1 MGDAIRRNCPL
12 SVQSSERMNGEG
24 KEKNKG
30 EKRKVKGTTRWTNQP
45 EKEIYFRADDVYIY
59 GSNLRNKKALS
70 YQYIIL

>member
-30 EKRKVKGTTRWTNQP
+30 EKRKVKWTTR
-45 EKEIYFRADDVYIY
+45 
-59 GSNLRNKKALS
+59 
-70 YQYIIL
+70 